1 MARGLWAR
9 VVCAWGLIGAG
20 GAAQAVDLRIL
31 PERPAYQRNA
41 SCAPAPAPPPERMP
55 LSQGDSAICF
65 AYATA
70 DMVSQRI
77 GRRVSPLDVANTFY
91 FADATRLPRARDPRL
106 RKLLAEREGL
116 FEEIARERNRVDINL
131 DGNPTRK
138 PFFDKLEGG
147 EEDLASLLLNVKGL
161 CLDRDLP
168 SDDGYTHVWPWLKAQ
183 RVAAGLR
190 PPINYSPRA
199 TGALV
204 SKFQD
209 PVANRFNAD
218 WLAYVERRCKR
229 FTPPVPLLPV
239 SYRIAA
245 HQEDFI
251 ESRKRGLH
259 ATPEQ
264 RARMFAMIDYA
275 LDHKRN
281 PTIGYSFY
289 LLQARARD
297 DPDEYADHS
306 SAVIG
311 RRKVKGACQYLV
323 QDNTGEL
330 CFKFRPEIA
339 ARCTLGRIWL
349 TESELADTL
358 YSVIYLR

>member
-1 MARGLWAR
+1 MARGLWATI
-9 VVCAWGLIGAG
+9 VLVFATS
-20 GAAQAVDLRIL
+20 AAAERADPKIL
-31 PERPAYQRNA
+31 PEHPAYARNA
-41 SCAPAPAPPPERMP
+41 TCAPVRAPPLERMP

-70 DMVSQRI
+70 DMVSQRV
-77 GRRVSPLDVANTFY
+77 GRRVSPLDVASTFY
-91 FADATRLPRARDPRL
+91 FADPSRLARARDPRVAHHAAS
-106 RKLLAEREGL
+106 RPHLADD
-116 FEEIARERNRVDINL
+116 IARERNRVDVNL

-168 SDDGYTHVWPWLKAQ
+168 SDDGYTHVWPFLKAR
-183 RVAAGLR
+183 RVAAGLA
-190 PPINYSPRA
+190 PPLDYCPRA
-199 TGALV
+199 IGATTANLRD
-204 SKFQD
+204 S
-209 PVANRFNAD
+209 VADRANME

-229 FTPPVPLLPV
+229 FASPVPLLPV
-239 SYRIAA
+239 SYRAA
-245 HQEDFI
+245 ANQEEFI
-251 ESRKRGLH
+251 LNKRRDVHVSR
-259 ATPEQ
+259 EE
-264 RARMFAMIDYA
+264 RAHMFAMIDYA

-289 LLQARARD
+289 LLQARAAD
-297 DPDEYADHS
+297 DPDEFADHS
-306 SAVIG
+306 SAVVG
-311 RRKVKGACQYLV
+311 RRKVNGVCQYQV

>member
-1 MARGLWAR
+1 MARRFWAM
-9 VVCAWGLIGAG
+9 VLLGF
-20 GAAQAVDLRIL
+20 AAPAAAERADPRIL
-31 PERPAYQRNA
+31 PENPSYARNA
-41 SCAPAPAPPPERMP
+41 ACARIDPPPPERMP

-70 DMVSQRI
+70 DMVSQRV
-77 GRRVSPLDVANTFY
+77 GRRVSALDVANTFY
-91 FADATRLPRARDPRL
+91 FADPAQLARARDPRVA
-106 RKLLAEREGL
+106 RHVARRPDLLD
-116 FEEIARERNRVDINL
+116 EIARERNRVDVNL

-147 EEDLASLLLNVKGL
+147 EEDLASLMLNVKGL
-161 CLDRDLP
+161 CLARDLP
-168 SDDGYTHVWPWLKAQ
+168 SDDGYTHVWPYLKA
-183 RVAAGLR
+183 RRTAAGLA
-190 PPINYSPRA
+190 PPINYCARA
-199 TGALV
+199 TGATV
-204 SKFQD
+204 EKMRD
-209 PVANRFNAD
+209 PVADRANAE
-218 WLAYVERRCKR
+218 WFAHVERRCRR
-229 FTPPVPLLPV
+229 FVSPVPLLPV

-245 HQEDFI
+245 HQEEFI
-251 ESRKRGLH
+251 ERKRRGDH
-259 ATPEQ
+259 ATREE

-289 LLQARARD
+289 LLQARAAD

-311 RRKVKGACQYLV
+311 RRKVGGACQYLV